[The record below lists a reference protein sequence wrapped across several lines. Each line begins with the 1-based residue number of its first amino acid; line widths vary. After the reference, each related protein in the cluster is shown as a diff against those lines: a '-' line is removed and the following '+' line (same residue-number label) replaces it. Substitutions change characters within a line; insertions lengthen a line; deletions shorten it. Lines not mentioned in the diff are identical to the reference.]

1 MCVKDKIKPFL
12 IDESSLKVSSTD
24 GQNTFKINLQVA
36 NVVGSTSI
44 YCAFITALGKPW
56 WVSFVNIL
64 ARVWR

>member
-12 IDESSLKVSSTD
+12 IDESSLKASSTD

-56 WVSFVNIL
+56 
-64 ARVWR
+64 